1 MSNVAPKWFEKAI
14 ANKPDVLSVK
24 IKGTKISIMPGATNQ
39 NRA

>member
-24 IKGTKISIMPGATNQ
+24 IKDKNFL
-39 NRA
+39 